1 MDGIII
7 INKEKGLTSRDV
19 VNLVGKKLNTRKVG
33 HAGTLDPMATGV
45 LVIGVGKGTKVLD
58 LLTMDTKE
66 YIATAKVGIE
76 TDTYD
81 ITGNVLKTETNYKL
95 EKDLLEN
102 TLNTFLGSYNQ
113 VVPKYSAVKIN
124 GKKLYE
130 YARNNLEV
138 TLPERLVTI
147 YKIELLNYS
156 QDEFTFKVLVSKGT
170 YIRSLVHDIGVRLN
184 IPMTLKEL
192 VRTKSGKFE
201 LKNSNYL
208 NDDYKFIKIQDALDY
223 PKVVIKDLNM
233 LKRVKNGNS
242 LKLDENSLYLT
253 ILDDKFNIIA
263 IYKKEKLEYK
273 AFKVF

>member
-66 YIATAKVGIE
+66 YIATAKV
-76 TDTYD
+76 
-81 ITGNVLKTETNYKL
+81 
-95 EKDLLEN
+95 
-102 TLNTFLGSYNQ
+102 
-113 VVPKYSAVKIN
+113 
-124 GKKLYE
+124 
-130 YARNNLEV
+130 
-138 TLPERLVTI
+138 
-147 YKIELLNYS
+147 
-156 QDEFTFKVLVSKGT
+156 
-170 YIRSLVHDIGVRLN
+170 
-184 IPMTLKEL
+184 
-192 VRTKSGKFE
+192 
-201 LKNSNYL
+201 
-208 NDDYKFIKIQDALDY
+208 
-223 PKVVIKDLNM
+223 VIKDLNM